1 MEPARVPEQTPNTIA
16 ILARDAVAGQALEL
30 LLQSAGYNTRLV
42 AETVKDKPAEA
53 LDGVELL
60 LLAPTLNAKRR
71 ENFLKSMRS
80 MPATAKIP
88 ALELI
93 TSLNG
98 AQAEQEGQV
107 LWPCRMEDLK
117 EKIEAAL
124 LNWSAA

>member
-1 MEPARVPEQTPNTIA
+1 MPEQAPNTIA

-42 AETVKDKPAEA
+42 VEAVKDKPAEA
-53 LDGVELL
+53 LEGVWLL
-60 LLAPTLNAKRR
+60 LLAPTLSAKHR

-80 MPATAKIP
+80 MPSTAKIP
-88 ALELI
+88 VLELI

-117 EKIEAAL
+117 EKIEAGL